1 MKKTLIAITIL
12 FAGITSHAQT
22 KVKQDDKGNFIQ
34 VNNNVREKTP
44 DKPTGQTYTDS
55 KGQEYKVYKS
65 INDKLYI
72 VRTSKSGNEYKQ
84 YLKVD

>member
-1 MKKTLIAITIL
+1 MKKTLTIL
-12 FAGITSHAQT
+12 TLLFLGITSHAQT

-34 VNNNVREKTP
+34 VSNVREKTP
-44 DKPTGQTYTDS
+44 DKLTGQTYTDA

-65 INDKLYI
+65 VNDKLYI
-72 VRTSKSGNEYKQ
+72 IRLSKSGNEYKQ

>member
-1 MKKTLIAITIL
+1 MKKTLTIL
-12 FAGITSHAQT
+12 TLLFWGITSHAQT

-34 VNNNVREKTP
+34 VSNVREKEK
-44 DKPTGQTYTDS
+44 DKETGQSYTDN

-72 VRTSKSGNEYKQ
+72 VRVSKSGNEYKQ

>member
-1 MKKTLIAITIL
+1 MKKTLIALTIL

-22 KVKQDDKGNFIQ
+22 KVKQDEKGNFIQ
-34 VNNNVREKTP
+34 VREKVTAK
-44 DKPTGQTYTDS
+44 DKETGQTYTDS
-55 KGQEYKVYKS
+55 KGQEFKVYKS

-72 VRTSKSGNEYKQ
+72 VRVSKAGNEYKQ

>member
-1 MKKTLIAITIL
+1 MKKTLIALTIL

-22 KVKQDDKGNFIQ
+22 KVKVDDKGNFIQ
-34 VNNNVREKTP
+34 VSNVREKTP

-72 VRTSKSGNEYKQ
+72 VRVSKSGNEYKQ

>member
-1 MKKTLIAITIL
+1 MKKTLIALTIL
-12 FAGITSHAQT
+12 FAGINSHAQT
-22 KVKQDDKGNFIQ
+22 KVKQDDKGNFVQ
-34 VNNNVREKTP
+34 VNNVREKTP
-44 DKPTGQTYTDS
+44 DKPTGQTYTDT

-72 VRTSKSGNEYKQ
+72 VRVSKSGNEYKQ

>member
-1 MKKTLIAITIL
+1 MKKTLIALTIL

-22 KVKQDDKGNFIQ
+22 KVKVDDKGNLIQ
-34 VNNNVREKTP
+34 VSNVREKTP

-55 KGQEYKVYKS
+55 KGQEFKVYKS

-72 VRTSKSGNEYKQ
+72 VRTSKSGNEYRQ
-84 YLKVD
+84 YLKID

>member
-1 MKKTLIAITIL
+1 MKKTLTIL
-12 FAGITSHAQT
+12 TLLFWGITSHAQT

-34 VNNNVREKTP
+34 VSNVREKGK
-44 DKPTGQTYTDS
+44 DKETGQTYTDT

-72 VRTSKSGNEYKQ
+72 VRVSKAGNEYKQ

>member
-1 MKKTLIAITIL
+1 MKKTLTIL
-12 FAGITSHAQT
+12 TLLFLGITSHAQT

-34 VNNNVREKTP
+34 VSNVREKTP
-44 DKPTGQTYTDS
+44 DKPTGQTYTDA
-55 KGQEYKVYKS
+55 KGQDYKVYKS
-65 INDKLYI
+65 VNDKLYI